1 MFTNG
6 QPIFRPTVPRC
17 SRPPAPLPAP
27 HCVCV
32 QSGMGTTDSKAVLV
46 ADVVRMKAAS
56 LSDHDCESFD
66 RLLELPVGV
75 MVRVHA
81 VCVCVTCAAP
91 RSIPQCCAA
100 GAVAPISAVG
110 FSYSPSPLPALRLLL
125 PPPRPHC
132 AGHICAAATRRHPLP
147 APVSAEKLGA
157 TCASRAWLHVAGA
170 VCVSPSP
177 LPDMILMLQH
187 VCVCVSPCAV

>member
-1 MFTNG
+1 
-6 QPIFRPTVPRC
+6 
-17 SRPPAPLPAP
+17 
-27 HCVCV
+27 
-32 QSGMGTTDSKAVLV
+32 MGTTDSKAVLV

-110 FSYSPSPLPALRLLL
+110 FSYSPSPPPPSASSFLPRAPTVQDIFALLQPDDIRFLRLFQPRNLGRL
-125 PPPRPHC
+125 VHHVRGCMWLVLCVCPPPLSL
-132 AGHICAAATRRHPLP
+132 T
-147 APVSAEKLGA
+147 
-157 TCASRAWLHVAGA
+157 
-170 VCVSPSP
+170 
-177 LPDMILMLQH
+177 
-187 VCVCVSPCAV
+187 